1 MVGVKEVFAQSSQR
15 VGSRSHS
22 LTIRRDG
29 GERGEGERE
38 GEGEGEERETRANPQ
53 ASVPSGWIAST
64 REGSVV

>member
-38 GEGEGEERETRANPQ
+38 GEGEERETRANPQ